1 MNGRPRKALNPTEMT
16 SDDKYLSLREYAL
29 MLSVALS
36 AAAHAAPPPPGS
48 PAQAPP
54 PAQSLK
60 PPAVPAPDDSLF
72 EFLGSDDV
80 GDARWWDY
88 LMKTA
93 PRTQVP
99 PRAQAPPP
107 AASQAP
113 AQEADK

>member
-1 MNGRPRKALNPTEMT
+1 
-16 SDDKYLSLREYAL
+16 

-36 AAAHAAPPPPGS
+36 TAAFAAPPPDS
-48 PAQAPP
+48 SAQP
-54 PAQSLK
+54 PAD
-60 PPAVPAPDDSLF
+60 PPAADAPPDDSLL

-93 PRTQVP
+93 PR
-99 PRAQAPPP
+99 AQPPP
-107 AASQAP
+107 PSQTP